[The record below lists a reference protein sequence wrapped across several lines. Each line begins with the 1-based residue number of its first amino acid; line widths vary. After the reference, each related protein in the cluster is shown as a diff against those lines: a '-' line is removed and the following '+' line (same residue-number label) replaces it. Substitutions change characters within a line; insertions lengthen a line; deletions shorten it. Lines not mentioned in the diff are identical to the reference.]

1 MRGQGWC
8 RIFTYYQPKLFAFL
22 MVITAGI
29 NALSFPILGYHLASL
44 QIVLVKSDDDPNW
57 IEERDQLLLQF
68 FCLILIMGG
77 LGMAEKMMFCVTGE
91 NLTYNVRCDLMR
103 GIIFK

>member
-1 MRGQGWC
+1 MSKKVAEDIKEVKSAKKERVSVRGQGWC
-8 RIFTYYQPKLFAFL
+8 RIFTYYQPKLFAIL

-57 IEERDQLLLQF
+57 IEERDQLLL
-68 FCLILIMGG
+68 
-77 LGMAEKMMFCVTGE
+77 
-91 NLTYNVRCDLMR
+91 
-103 GIIFK
+103 